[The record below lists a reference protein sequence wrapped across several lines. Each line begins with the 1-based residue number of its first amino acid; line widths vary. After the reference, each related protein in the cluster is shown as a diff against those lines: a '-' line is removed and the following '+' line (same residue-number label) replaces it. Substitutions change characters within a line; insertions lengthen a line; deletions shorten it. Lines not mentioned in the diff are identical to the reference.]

1 MGVSFSM
8 QVASSDGQLAAPPE
22 PANGPDLSSEASMV
36 LSPFLQNDDRGYAAL
51 LESANGPDLSREASI
66 GIAWTTNKLNH
77 LRFVAQFYAYIFSG
91 NEGLP
96 SCSPLRSANNFS
108 TTQSPRAAELSY

>member
-8 QVASSDGQLAAPPE
+8 QVASTDGQFAAHP
-22 PANGPDLSSEASMV
+22 NLQMV
-36 LSPFLQNDDRGYAAL
+36 LNCLARQVCCYHQFPQNDDRGYAAL

-96 SCSPLRSANNFS
+96 CCSPLRSANNFS